1 MLYQKME
8 ENSNLHRKFESAQL
22 QQVVFLSQMM
32 QSQNSNGGSSS
43 PTSSAPVAAGLMNLS
58 GGPTNPLQNAA
69 SLGLP

>member
-43 PTSSAPVAAGLMNLS
+43 PTSSAHVAAGLMNLS
-58 GGPTNPLQNAA
+58 GGPTNPLQAAA